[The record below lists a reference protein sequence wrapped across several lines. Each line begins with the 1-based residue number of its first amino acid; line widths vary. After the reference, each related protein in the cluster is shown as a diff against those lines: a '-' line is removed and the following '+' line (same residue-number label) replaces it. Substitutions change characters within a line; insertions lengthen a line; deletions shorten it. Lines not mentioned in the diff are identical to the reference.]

1 MKTARNSLMNLYEGR
16 GETLAERGLHLPPFE
31 RPESYEAP
39 ELYLASKGLRAAVN
53 VAIMLGQPLL
63 ITGEPGTGKTRLAD
77 SIAFEFGGLPLL
89 KFHTKSTSI
98 ARDLFYHYDALRHF
112 RDVQFETR
120 SSAASPTPAEAPPP
134 SPAPAMKRS
143 ADPYITYNALGL
155 AILLTLEAG
164 DPRRERVNSYI
175 GDDWRKAG
183 GTRSVVLVDEIDK
196 APRDFPNDILN
207 EIEDMEFEVRELDA
221 PPFKAVK
228 ELRPV
233 VVLTSNSEKNLPE
246 AFLRRC
252 VFYHIE
258 FPRLGA
264 LRRIVERRLGPAP
277 DDVSPELRKHALH
290 HFKRIRDLKLKKA
303 PATAEL
309 LAWIRVLEKI
319 GLDPSD
325 PGLTPQQERALI
337 YTYSI
342 LAKGKGDM
350 DTITH
355 ELHPK
360 EKMRRLTSAK
370 ADDRDEDSEEEEE
383 EEEDGKEA

>member
-1 MKTARNSLMNLYEGR
+1 MKKAASSPVNLYVGR
-16 GETLAERGLHLPPFE
+16 GQTLAERGLQLPPFE

-39 ELYLASKGLRAAVN
+39 QLYLAGKGLRAAVN

-89 KFHTKSTSI
+89 KFHTKSTST

-112 RDVQFETR
+112 RDVQFEAR
-120 SSAASPTPAEAPPP
+120 ANVAAAAQTPPAERR
-134 SPAPAMKRS
+134 PA
-143 ADPYITYNALGL
+143 DTYITYNALGL
-155 AILLTLEAG
+155 AILLTLQAD
-164 DPRRERVNSYI
+164 DPRRARFNPYI
-175 GDDWRKAG
+175 EDDWRETG

-221 PPFKAVK
+221 PHFKAVK
-228 ELRPV
+228 ELRPI

-252 VFYHIE
+252 VFYHTE
-258 FPRLGA
+258 FPRLRA
-264 LRRIVERRLGPAP
+264 LRKIVERRLGPAP
-277 DDVSPELRKHALH
+277 EDIPSDLREHALS
-290 HFKRIRDLKLKKA
+290 HFQRIRDLKLKKA

-309 LAWIRVLEKI
+309 LAWIRVLEKM
-319 GLDPSD
+319 GLDPSA
-325 PGLTPQQERALI
+325 PNPTPQQERALI

-342 LAKGKGDM
+342 LAKSKGDI
-350 DTITH
+350 DTITD
-355 ELHPK
+355 ELHPE
-360 EKMRRLTSAK
+360 EKKRRLAFGG
-370 ADDRDEDSEEEEE
+370 ADDRNEDSEEEE
-383 EEEDGKEA
+383 D